1 VRFKPIASH
10 GGSFVRSVGGELASA
25 SITHTPAMRLEV
37 LQRRTDGRLHWHF
50 RQPELCLFWFS
61 NGIKDLRGT
70 IDGRAVQVAFPGKCK
85 LAIFPAEIEIQG
97 EYSVGPVLD
106 YTVAFL
112 NPNFVS
118 RHLKETV
125 SDTIVAFEH
134 ERLSQSLLELSREA
148 ASPDNMFEL
157 LSEGW
162 ATQALAHMYR
172 ISRRSQ
178 QAPTPIRGGLPDRCL
193 RRLDEYLAANLAKSV
208 TLSELAAIAGLSNR
222 HFLRAFQQSVGA
234 TPYAYVLA
242 KRMEEAMR
250 RLAVERES
258 IVEVALSTGFSS
270 AQHFATSF
278 KKATGMTPS
287 AYRHA
292 VSR

>member
-1 VRFKPIASH
+1 M
-10 GGSFVRSVGGELASA
+10 GGDLVSA
-25 SITHTPAMRLEV
+25 SVTHTPALRLEI
-37 LQRRTDGRLHWHF
+37 LRRHTDGRLHWHF

-61 NGIKDLRGT
+61 SGVKDLRAT
-70 IDGRAVQVAFPGKCK
+70 IDGRSVQFAFPGKCK
-85 LAIFPAEIEIQG
+85 LAIFPAAIEIQG
-97 EYSVGPVLD
+97 EYTVGPVLD

-112 NPNFVS
+112 NPTFVS
-118 RHLKETV
+118 KQLKETV

-134 ERLSQSLLELSREA
+134 ERLARSLLELSREA
-148 ASPDNMFEL
+148 ASPDNMFDL

-172 ISRRSQ
+172 VSKRSQ
-178 QAPTPIRGGLPDRCL
+178 QVPTPIRGGLPDRCL
-193 RRLDEYLAANLAKSV
+193 RRLNEFLAANLGKPV
-208 TLSELAAIAGLSNR
+208 TLSELAGIAGLSNR

-242 KRMEEAMR
+242 KRIEEAKR

-270 AQHFATSF
+270 AQHFATGF
-278 KKATGMTPS
+278 KKATGFTPS
-287 AYRHA
+287 HYRRA
-292 VSR
+292 ALR